1 MIRYTKNLQKKREM
15 KNKLTTKQ
23 RLAKAD
29 KEMMGIVR
37 KYLNRHGITVRK
49 WLPYNDR
56 RSSFRNVVYEAYFDA
71 HQVSIPIPIDRYSFY
86 VCMHE
91 IGHLVRGD
99 RRYGYVME
107 YVAERWALDRCQKYG
122 YFTKQTERFAKQYV
136 YRALLEDVVFR
147 VHPIDK
153 IRQDILDWIGCT
165 AEQVRRDSI
174 KLGKI
179 MLTKRVPRPE
189 VLVFN
194 EKDIVD
200 APSAYKALIGISLEQ
215 LNLKGL

>member
-1 MIRYTKNLQKKREM
+1 M
-15 KNKLTTKQ
+15 NKLTTKQ

-29 KEMMGIVR
+29 KEMLGIVR

-49 WLPYNDR
+49 WMPYNDR

-107 YVAERWALDRCQKYG
+107 YVAERWALDKCKKYG
-122 YFTKQTERFAKQYV
+122 YFTKQTERGAKQYV
-136 YRALLEDVVFR
+136 YRALLEDVIFR
-147 VHPIDK
+147 VHPIHK

-165 AEQVRRDSI
+165 TKQVRRDSI
-174 KLGKI
+174 KLGKLMI
-179 MLTKRVPRPE
+179 VKRNPRPE

-194 EKDIVD
+194 ENDVVD
-200 APSAYKALIGISLEQ
+200 TVSAYKALIDISLEQ
-215 LNLKGL
+215 LNLKASK